1 MGQETISHILKDY
14 IYKTLTEKKRIDG
27 RGLLDYRK
35 IEIEPGF
42 IEVAEGSAR
51 VKLGNTDV
59 LAGVKMSLGEPFPDT
74 PDMGVMTTNAEL
86 IPMASPTFEAGPP
99 DENSIELSRVVDR
112 GLREGEI
119 VDMSDLCI
127 EPGEKVWIM
136 FIDVHVLDYDG
147 NLFDASALAAVSALA
162 STKVPASQYEL
173 GDDYPLPIKNWP
185 IMTTFAKINDVIIA
199 DPGLDEEK
207 VADARLSVY
216 TDQEGRVRA
225 MQKGLNGG
233 FTYDEVKNIVALAKE
248 KGNEIRKIVMETVN
262 RGD

>member
-1 MGQETISHILKDY
+1 MSQETISQILKDY
-14 IYKTLTEKKRIDG
+14 IYKALTEKKRADG

-35 IEIEPGF
+35 IEIKPGF

-59 LAGVKMSLGEPFPDT
+59 LAGVKMSIGEPFPDT
-74 PDMGVMTTNAEL
+74 PEMGVMTTNAEL

-119 VDMSDLCI
+119 VDLSSLCI

-136 FIDVHVLDYDG
+136 FVDLHILDYDG

-162 STKVPASQYEL
+162 TTKVPASQYEL
-173 GDDYPLPIKNWP
+173 GDDFPLPIKNLP
-185 IMTTFAKINDVIIA
+185 ILTTFAKINDIIVA
-199 DPGLDEEK
+199 DPSLDEEK

-216 TDQEGRVRA
+216 TDQEGKVRA

-233 FTYDEVKNIVALAKE
+233 FTYDEVKEIVGLAKE
-248 KGNEIRKIVMETVN
+248 KGKEIREILMETLE
-262 RGD
+262 GGE

>member
-1 MGQETISHILKDY
+1 MSQEIVSQILKDY

-27 RGLLDYRK
+27 RDLLEYRK
-35 IEIEPGF
+35 IEIQTGF
-42 IEVAEGSAR
+42 VEVAEGSAR

-59 LAGVKMSLGEPFPDT
+59 LAGVKMSVGEPFPDT
-74 PDMGVMTTNAEL
+74 PEMGVMTTNAEL

-112 GLREGEI
+112 GLREGEV
-119 VDMSDLCI
+119 VDLGSLCI

-136 FIDVHVLDYDG
+136 FLDLHILDYDG
-147 NLFDASALAAVSALA
+147 NLFDASALASVAALA
-162 STKVPASQYEL
+162 TTKVPASQYEL
-173 GDDYPLPIKNWP
+173 GDDFPLEIKNWP
-185 IMTTFAKINDVIIA
+185 VMTTFAKIKDIIVA

-216 TDQEGRVRA
+216 TDQEGRIRA

-233 FTYDEVKNIVALAKE
+233 FTYDEVKEIVGLAKE
-248 KGNEIRKIVMETVN
+248 KGKELRKILMDAVKGGE
-262 RGD
+262 

>member
-1 MGQETISHILKDY
+1 VSQDVVSQILKDY

-27 RGLLDYRK
+27 RGLLEYRK
-35 IEIEPGF
+35 IDIQTGF

-59 LAGVKMSLGEPFPDT
+59 LAGVKMSIGEPFPDT
-74 PDMGVMTTNAEL
+74 PESGVMTTNAEL

-112 GLREGEI
+112 GLREGQV
-119 VDMSDLCI
+119 VDLSDLCI
-127 EPGEKVWIM
+127 EPGEKVWVM
-136 FIDVHVLDYDG
+136 FIDLHILDYDG
-147 NLFDASALAAVSALA
+147 NLFDASAMAAVAALA

-185 IMTTFAKINDVIIA
+185 VMTTFAKIKDIIVL
-199 DPGLDEEK
+199 DPGLDEER

-216 TDQEGRVRA
+216 TDQDGHIRA

-233 FTYDEVKNIVALAKE
+233 FSYDEVKEIVRLSKE
-248 KGNEIRKIVMETVN
+248 KGKEVRKILMDAVKGGE
-262 RGD
+262 